1 MTKSQAKKIA
11 YRRAWLILQ
20 STMEAGWSPN
30 NNMPYRNYSIFDAKK
45 ILDAMEDI
53 ISQLWRKSRGN
64 LENIPRPSD
73 RG

>member
-1 MTKSQAKKIA
+1 
-11 YRRAWLILQ
+11 
-20 STMEAGWSPN
+20 MEAGWSPN
-30 NNMPYRNYSIFDAKK
+30 NNMPYTNYSIFDAKK

-64 LENIPRPSD
+64 LENIPRFSD